1 MYFYER
7 LKMSGYTSGNNA
19 PTLMTQAPNRKGNA
33 STHAFSHNSGVT
45 AVTRGSGGLK
55 QPPGNQGAPKCAPAS
70 SNTAS
75 GVTAG
80 RGQKVTVV
88 TQCDYD
94 GKAKNTGYMNSDRTN
109 YLK

>member
-1 MYFYER
+1 
-7 LKMSGYTSGNNA
+7 MSGYTSGNNA

-33 STHAFSHNSGVT
+33 STNLVSHNSGVT

-70 SNTAS
+70 GNTAS

-94 GKAKNTGYMNSDRTN
+94 GKAKNTSYMNSDRTN